1 MLRRCVWLTI
11 FLCSGTVS
19 ALQSPSQP
27 TPAPVAATKVAT
39 AASATVTV
47 RLQTELGPIILTI
60 DREHAPLTA
69 ANFLHYVEQKRLDG
83 TTFYRAL
90 KLEGRSDLGLI
101 QAGTR
106 GDSKRVLKPIAH
118 ESTLATGL
126 SHTDGALSMA
136 RAGVGT
142 ATGDFFIVIGDLSSL
157 DAKPAD
163 PASGQAEDAGYAVFG
178 RVTEGM
184 DVVHALLEQP
194 VDAGLGPEGLRGQ
207 MLAKPV
213 KILTARRMD

>member
-1 MLRRCVWLTI
+1 MLFRS
-11 FLCSGTVS
+11 CSGTVS

-90 KLEGRSDLGLI
+90 KLEGRSDLGLV

-106 GDSKRVLKPIAH
+106 GDPKRVLKPIAH

-142 ATGDFFIVIGDLSSL
+142 ATGDFFIRSEEHTSELQS
-157 DAKPAD
+157 
-163 PASGQAEDAGYAVFG
+163 
-178 RVTEGM
+178 
-184 DVVHALLEQP
+184 H
-194 VDAGLGPEGLRGQ
+194 
-207 MLAKPV
+207 
-213 KILTARRMD
+213 